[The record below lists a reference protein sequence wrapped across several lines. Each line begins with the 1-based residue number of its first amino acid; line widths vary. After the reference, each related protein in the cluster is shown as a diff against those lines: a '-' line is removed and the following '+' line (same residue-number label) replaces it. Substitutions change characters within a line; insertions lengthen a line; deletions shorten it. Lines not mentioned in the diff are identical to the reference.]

1 MVATILFIMFIIFS
15 LSCYNTT
22 LREGLDCA
30 TTNHLVSNT
39 SELNAKV
46 SKLEM
51 DYEKLSGMNGPIQVN
66 KELIEKINKKL
77 DDYEKKSKDAKKNA
91 DKQKE
96 NLEKQYQ
103 DA

>member
-1 MVATILFIMFIIFS
+1 MVTTILFIMFIIFS

-46 SKLEM
+46 SKLET